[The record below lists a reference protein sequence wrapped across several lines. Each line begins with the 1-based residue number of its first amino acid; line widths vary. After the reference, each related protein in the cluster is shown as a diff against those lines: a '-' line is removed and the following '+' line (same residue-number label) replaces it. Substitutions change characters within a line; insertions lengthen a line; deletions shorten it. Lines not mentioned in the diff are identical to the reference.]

1 VAQPQLEGKRL
12 LIVDD
17 NATNRQILTLQG
29 QSWGMLTR
37 AAHSGMEA
45 LDWLCQGEFF
55 DLAILDMQMPGM
67 DGLTL
72 ATEIRK
78 KPGYQELPL
87 VMLTSIGKP
96 ESSDP
101 SHYCQ

>member
-1 VAQPQLEGKRL
+1 
-12 LIVDD
+12 VDD

-37 AAHSGMEA
+37 AAQSGSEA
-45 LDWLCQGEFF
+45 LDWLRQGEPF
-55 DLAILDMQMPGM
+55 DLAILDMQMPEM

-78 KPGYQELPL
+78 QPGCEELPL

-96 ESSDP
+96 ETGDP
-101 SHYCQ
+101 SVK